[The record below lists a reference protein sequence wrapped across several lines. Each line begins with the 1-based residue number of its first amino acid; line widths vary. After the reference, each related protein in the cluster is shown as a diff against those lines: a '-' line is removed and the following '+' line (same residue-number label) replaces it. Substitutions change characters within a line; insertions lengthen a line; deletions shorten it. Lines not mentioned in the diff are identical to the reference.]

1 MKQRFATV
9 TVHAGQRPDP
19 VTGSLSTPIYQTST
33 FVFPDVATGARR
45 FAGEEAGYIYTRLG
59 NPTQAALE
67 EKIAALEGAEAAL
80 AFGSGMAAI
89 SAVLLG
95 LLRSGDHLLYGDS
108 IYGCSHSLINELL
121 PRWGITAT
129 AVDGTDLVAVAQAIQ
144 PNTKVFLLET
154 PSNPTLKVV
163 DIAAIAALCAPN
175 AIQLVVDNTF
185 ASPALQL
192 PLKLGA
198 HVVVHS
204 ATKFIGGHGDVI
216 AGVAAGP
223 KALMDELRMTTLK
236 DIGGVIAPFD
246 AWLLLRGLKT
256 LDVRVQRHCANAMQ
270 VAAFLD
276 QHPMVE
282 RVYYPGLPHHPQY
295 EIAQRQMSAPG
306 SLISFEVRGGLEA
319 GRRFIERLELCQL
332 AVSLGDVDT
341 LIQHP
346 ASMTHSIVPREERMA
361 TGITDGLIRLAVGIE
376 DAADI
381 IEDLAQGLAYVGSM
395 PNLSAVR

>member
-1 MKQRFATV
+1 MKQQRFATV

-19 VTGSLSTPIYQTST
+19 VTGSLTTPIYQTST

-95 LLRSGDHLLYGDS
+95 LLRSGDHLLYGDP

-129 AVDGTDLVAVAQAIQ
+129 AVDGDDMEAVARAIQ
-144 PNTKVFLLET
+144 PNTKAFLLESPT
-154 PSNPTLKVV
+154 NPTMKLF
-163 DIAAIAALCAPN
+163 DIAAIAALCEPRG
-175 AIQLVVDNTF
+175 IKLVVDNTF
-185 ASPALQL
+185 ASPALQQ
-192 PLKLGA
+192 PLALGA

-216 AGVAAGP
+216 AGVAAGS
-223 KALMDELRMTTLK
+223 KALMDELRKTTLK
-236 DIGGVIAPFD
+236 DIGGIIAPFD

-256 LDVRVQRHCANAMQ
+256 LDVRVQRHCENAIK
-270 VAAFLD
+270 VAEFLE

-282 RVYYPGLPHHPQY
+282 RVYYPGLPSHPQY
-295 EIAQRQMSAPG
+295 ELAKRQMKAPG
-306 SLISFEVRGGLEA
+306 SLMSFEVRGGLEA
-319 GRRFIERLELCQL
+319 GRRLMESLHLCQL

-346 ASMTHSIVPREERMA
+346 ASMTHAIVPREERLA
-361 TGITDGLIRLAVGIE
+361 GGITDGMIRLSVGIE

-381 IEDLAQGLAYVGSM
+381 IEDLAQGLACVESE
-395 PNLSAVR
+395 LSTLR